1 MANLSVL
8 SPGNIYIYIYD
19 FVCLSKFHNPAAT
32 FRKCT
37 FVDSTAPKIEYQW
50 ELWESLQRNNYFVI
64 LGHQTSLPPLHS
76 YCKNQSNWKL
86 PSSRLHQ
93 MVVLLSLTVFFNM
106 ESNFESSWYR
116 LGTGLL
122 PAWYQLGT
130 DMVQAWY
137 YLVPV
142 WSPAWSPAWFHHRR
156 ASGVVWNQMDL
167 GPILKPPTLRIEIW
181 EQAHQ
186 DAART
191 PPGRREPALTPS
203 VG

>member
-1 MANLSVL
+1 M
-8 SPGNIYIYIYD
+8 
-19 FVCLSKFHNPAAT
+19 
-32 FRKCT
+32 
-37 FVDSTAPKIEYQW
+37 
-50 ELWESLQRNNYFVI
+50 I

-167 GPILKPPTLRIEIW
+167 GTILKPPTLRIEIW

-191 PPGRREPALTPS
+191 PRASSNSQRRIAPRCCIFSNSNSQGWITPRCCKLQWKINFPTLTRRIGKLPDP
-203 VG
+203 VNYNGIPTVQL